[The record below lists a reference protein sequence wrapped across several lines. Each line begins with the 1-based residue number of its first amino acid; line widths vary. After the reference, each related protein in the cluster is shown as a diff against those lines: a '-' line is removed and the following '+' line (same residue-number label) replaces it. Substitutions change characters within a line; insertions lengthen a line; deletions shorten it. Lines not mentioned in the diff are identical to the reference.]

1 MPTSLQEP
9 SRVAQDQAA
18 PDRSEQRLIV
28 QALIDR
34 ARSAPVRSRAA
45 WVLCPITALLL
56 WGSFTPLDWGWLAWF
71 ALTPLLCLAR
81 SPRAMQG
88 NLLGAWFGGALCW
101 FATLQWM
108 RLGDATMYPAWGA
121 MALYSSLYFP
131 VFLLA
136 TRSAVHRLK
145 LPLVVA
151 APVVWV
157 GLELVRSHLMTGFAW
172 YLLGHSQYR
181 WSAIVQISDL
191 VGVYGVSF
199 LIVMVNAC
207 LAGLVPVE
215 WLKRNRVIPGELSA
229 AELAVVAGTPR
240 GRTLAI
246 ASTLGLVALSGG
258 YGLIR
263 SQTQF
268 TPGPRVGLLQANF
281 PSSVQPEQ
289 GLDAEIYR
297 TYRYLNGLAVQHQA
311 ELIVWPE
318 SMMPYQMLE
327 APASF
332 TDQQLAALHPLI
344 PTDRWKDRTV
354 QNSLTTMSQESR
366 ASLIVGAGTYIGVE
380 GQERSKHYNSAVL
393 IQPTGIQGRYDKI
406 HRVPFGEYI
415 PLRDQLPWLKSMMPT
430 PYAEG
435 FGLDAGHQVGVFR
448 HQHYRLVPLICFE
461 DTVPHL
467 VRHAV
472 KVSRSTDPASP
483 GDVDCLVNLTND
495 GWFHGSSEHD
505 QHLITAS
512 FRCIETRVPM
522 VRAVNTGI
530 SAIIDGNGQ
539 IRDPD
544 ILIDLDKAKA
554 KSKDPYERT
563 TLIDPATG
571 KLPKLATIVQV
582 GHIPLDPRESLYVR
596 FGDWFAL
603 LCLGTTLFAVL
614 YGAIVGR
621 AARPLESAPAI

>member
-1 MPTSLQEP
+1 MPISLQEP

-45 WVLCPITALLL
+45 WTLCPITAVLL

-71 ALTPLLCLAR
+71 ALAPMLCLVR

-145 LPLVVA
+145 LPLGVA

-191 VGVYGVSF
+191 VGGYGVSF
-199 LIVMVNAC
+199 LVVMVNGC
-207 LAGLVPVE
+207 LAGLVPLE
-215 WLKRNRVIPGELSA
+215 WLRRYRVIPDELSDS
-229 AELAVVAGTPR
+229 ETTSLFGTQR

-246 ASTLGLVALSGG
+246 SATLGLVALSWG

-263 SQTQF
+263 SRTEF
-268 TPGPRVGLLQANF
+268 TAGPRVGLLQANF
-281 PSSVQPEQ
+281 PSSVHPDPNQS
-289 GLDAEIYR
+289 LEIAR
-297 TYRYLNGLAVQHQA
+297 TYTRLYKIAVQQQA

-318 SMMPYQMLE
+318 SMVPDPILE

-332 TDQQLAALHPLI
+332 TDKQLAALHPLI
-344 PTDRWKDRTV
+344 PTERWKDRRI
-354 QNSLTTMSQESR
+354 QDILTSMSQESK
-366 ASLIVGAGTYIGVE
+366 ASLIVGAATYIGTE
-380 GQERSKHYNSAVL
+380 GQEHSQHFNSAVL
-393 IQPTGIQGRYDKI
+393 IQPSGIRGRYDKI

-415 PLRDQLPWLKSMMPT
+415 PLRDQLPLLKSFI

-435 FGLDAGHQVGVFR
+435 FGLDAGNTIGIF
-448 HQHYRLVPLICFE
+448 QHKNYRLVPLICFE

-472 KVSRSTDPASP
+472 EVTRSTDAASP
-483 GDVDCLVNLTND
+483 GDVDCLVNLSND

-522 VRAVNTGI
+522 IRAVNTGI

-539 IRDPD
+539 IRDPE
-544 ILIDLDKAKA
+544 ILIDLDKAKTQP
-554 KSKDPYERT
+554 KDAIERT

-596 FGDWFAL
+596 FGDWFAI

-621 AARPLESAPAI
+621 AARPSESAAAVV

>member
-1 MPTSLQEP
+1 MSVSLQEP
-9 SRVAQDQAA
+9 SRVAQDEAA
-18 PDRSEQRLIV
+18 PERTEQRLIV

-45 WVLCPITALLL
+45 WVLCPITAVLL

-71 ALTPLLCLAR
+71 ALVPMLCLVR

-88 NLLGAWFGGALCW
+88 NLLGAWFGGAICW

-121 MALYSSLYFP
+121 MALYVSLYFP

-157 GLELVRSHLMTGFAW
+157 GLELVRAHLMTGFAW

-191 VGVYGVSF
+191 VGGYGVSF
-199 LIVMVNAC
+199 LVMMVNAC
-207 LAGLVPVE
+207 LAGLIPLE
-215 WLKRNRVIPGELSA
+215 WLKRYRVIPADLNATETAG
-229 AELAVVAGTPR
+229 VVATPR
-240 GRTLAI
+240 GRTWAI
-246 ASTLGLVALSGG
+246 ASTLTLFALSWG

-263 SQTQF
+263 SQVEF
-268 TPGPRVGLLQANF
+268 TAGPRVGLLQGNF

-289 GLDAEIYR
+289 GLDDDIFR
-297 TYRYLNGLAVQHQA
+297 TYRTLNGLAVQHQA
-311 ELIVWPE
+311 ELIIWPE

-327 APASF
+327 APESF
-332 TDQQLAALHPLI
+332 TDPQLAALHPLI
-344 PTDRWKDRTV
+344 PTQRWKDRMV
-354 QNSLTTMSQESR
+354 QKVLTSMSEESR
-366 ASLIVGAGTYIGVE
+366 ASLIVGAGTYIGTE
-380 GQERSKHYNSAVL
+380 GQDRCQHFNSAVL
-393 IQPTGIQGRYDKI
+393 IQPTGIRGRYDKI

-415 PLRDQLPWLKSMMPT
+415 PLREQLPWLKSFT

-435 FGLDAGHQVGVFR
+435 FGLDAGNTIGVF
-448 HQHYRLVPLICFE
+448 QHDNYRLLPLICFE

-467 VRHAV
+467 VRNAV
-472 KVSRSTDPASP
+472 QGARSVSSP
-483 GDVDCLVNLTND
+483 SAGDVDCLVNLTND

-522 VRAVNTGI
+522 VRAVNTGV

-544 ILIDLDKAKA
+544 ILVDYDKM
-554 KSKDPYERT
+554 KSRQPNERT

-571 KLPKLATIVQV
+571 KLPKLSTFVQV
-582 GHIPLDPRESLYVR
+582 GYIPLDPRESLYVR
-596 FGDWFAL
+596 WGDWFAM
-603 LCLGTTLFAVL
+603 LCLGTSLFAVL
-614 YGAIVGR
+614 YGAFVGR
-621 AARPLESAPAI
+621 AAQSTEMTPLAS

>member
-1 MPTSLQEP
+1 MSVSLQEP
-9 SRVAQDQAA
+9 SRVAQDEAA
-18 PDRSEQRLIV
+18 PERSEQRLIV

-45 WVLCPITALLL
+45 WVLCPITAVLL

-71 ALTPLLCLAR
+71 ALVPMLCLVR

-88 NLLGAWFGGALCW
+88 NLLGAWFGGAICW

-121 MALYSSLYFP
+121 MALYVSLYFP
-131 VFLLA
+131 IFLLA

-157 GLELVRSHLMTGFAW
+157 GLELVRAHLMTGFAW
-172 YLLGHSQYR
+172 YLLGHSQHR

-191 VGVYGVSF
+191 VGGYGVSF
-199 LIVMVNAC
+199 LVMMVNAC
-207 LAGLVPVE
+207 LAGLVPLE
-215 WLKRNRVIPGELSA
+215 WLKRYQAIPADLNA
-229 AELAVVAGTPR
+229 AETAGVSGTPR

-246 ASTLGLVALSGG
+246 ASTLGLFALSWG

-263 SQTQF
+263 SQTEF
-268 TPGPRVGLLQANF
+268 TAGPRVGLLQGNF

-289 GLDAEIYR
+289 GLDDDIFR
-297 TYRYLNGLAVQHQA
+297 TYRTLNGLAVQHQA
-311 ELIVWPE
+311 ELIIWPE

-327 APASF
+327 APESF
-332 TDQQLAALHPLI
+332 SDAQLASLHPLI
-344 PTDRWKDRTV
+344 PTQRWKDRMV
-354 QNSLTTMSQESR
+354 QKVLTSMSEESR
-366 ASLIVGAGTYIGVE
+366 ASLIVGAGTYIGTE
-380 GQERSKHYNSAVL
+380 GQERSQHFNSAVL
-393 IQPTGIQGRYDKI
+393 IQPTGIRGRYDKI

-415 PLRDQLPWLKSMMPT
+415 PLRDQLPWLKSFT

-435 FGLDAGHQVGVFR
+435 FGLDAGNTIGVFQ
-448 HQHYRLVPLICFE
+448 HDHYRLLPLICFE

-467 VRHAV
+467 VRNAV
-472 KVSRSTDPASP
+472 QGSRSVASP
-483 GDVDCLVNLTND
+483 GAGDVDCLVNLTND

-522 VRAVNTGI
+522 VRAVNTGV

-544 ILIDLDKAKA
+544 ILVDYDKMKLRQ
-554 KSKDPYERT
+554 PNERT

-571 KLPKLATIVQV
+571 KLPKLSTFVQV
-582 GHIPLDPRESLYVR
+582 GYIPLDPRESLYVR
-596 FGDWFAL
+596 FGDWFAM

-614 YGAIVGR
+614 YGAFVGR
-621 AARPLESAPAI
+621 AAPPNGGSPVSM

>member
-1 MPTSLQEP
+1 MLTTLQEP

-18 PDRSEQRLIV
+18 PDRTEQRLIV

-45 WVLCPITALLL
+45 WIVCPITAVLL

-71 ALTPLLCLAR
+71 ALAPMLCLVR

-88 NLLGAWFGGALCW
+88 NLLGAWFGGAICW

-108 RLGDATMYPAWGA
+108 RLGDSTMYNAWGA

-157 GLELVRSHLMTGFAW
+157 GLELVRAHLMTGFAW

-191 VGVYGVSF
+191 VGGYGVSF
-199 LIVMVNAC
+199 LVVMVNAC

-215 WLKRNRVIPGELSA
+215 WLRRYRVIPSELSDSETA
-229 AELAVVAGTPR
+229 SLLGTPR
-240 GRTLAI
+240 GRMIALA
-246 ASTLGLVALSGG
+246 ATLGLVALSWG

-263 SQTQF
+263 SQTEF
-268 TPGPRVGLLQANF
+268 TAGPRVGLLQANF
-281 PSSVQPEQ
+281 PSSAQPEP
-289 GLDAEIYR
+289 GLDTKIYS
-297 TYRYLNGLAVQHQA
+297 TYRYLNGLAVEQQA
-311 ELIVWPE
+311 ELIIWPE

-332 TDQQLAALHPLI
+332 TDKQLAALHPLI

-354 QNSLTTMSQESR
+354 QNALTGMSIESK
-366 ASLIVGAGTYIGVE
+366 ASLIVGAGTYIGTE
-380 GQERSKHYNSAVL
+380 GQEHSKHYNSAVL
-393 IQPTGIQGRYDKI
+393 IQPSGIQGRYDKI

-415 PLRDQLPWLKSMMPT
+415 PLRDRLPWLKSFT

-435 FGLDAGHQVGVFR
+435 FGLDAGNTIGVFQ
-448 HQHYRLVPLICFE
+448 HQKYRLVPLICFE
-461 DTVPHL
+461 DTVPQL

-472 KVSRSTDPASP
+472 AVSRSTDPASP

-544 ILIDLDKAKA
+544 ILIDLDKAKT
-554 KSKDPYERT
+554 KSKDLIERT

-596 FGDWFAL
+596 FGDWFAM
-603 LCLGTTLFAVL
+603 LCLGTTLFAVF

-621 AARPLESAPAI
+621 GAKANEARPVVA